1 MNRFHFSHRL
11 FSSLSSRACSTSVT
25 ERAVVMSATS
35 LKAPRVFAPLKG
47 VDDETTEGAPKL
59 KGVVFDVDGTLW

>member
-1 MNRFHFSHRL
+1 
-11 FSSLSSRACSTSVT
+11 
-25 ERAVVMSATS
+25 MSATI